1 MAFHKLVNT
10 RYFSEAAI
18 DFKKNGG
25 MYTRAPEG
33 SREWMEYWQIQEDR
47 SLNGYKVGDTWITGR
62 HYFFLNFTP
71 ISRITEDLGKAL
83 EERRNKHGKLSQVTM
98 DKHFSFPDFYEAGYE
113 WYRFKHI
120 AKFGGQFMGITSTG
134 GKHIACAKARGAG
147 WSYMEASDGVYN
159 YNLFDGSKSYYFAG
173 IEQYLTTDGI
183 LNKVQP
189 MLDWINDHSNY
200 WKKNRQKKNTLMHQR
215 ASFVDEL
222 GVERGSMSE
231 IVGVVVDDPNK
242 TRGKRGMKITF
253 EEAGSFRNLKKSL
266 IVSMGSIKDG
276 SYYVGQISVFGTGG
290 EQGPSIEGL
299 EEIFYSP
306 EAFDMLAFPNVY
318 EEGMEATK
326 CGYFVPVYRVDRTF
340 MDENGN
346 VDVKGAVDHQLA
358 ERLTKGKARDKKVLD
373 DYIAEYPFYPQEA
386 FKRLGKNPFWTDR
399 INRQI
404 KRVETEEVIQKMIRH
419 GYLIPEDKDKG
430 GARFIQ
436 SDAVTPILQYPHKDA
451 DDLSGCC
458 TMYDAPY
465 KDEMGFTPD
474 GMYDLVFDPFYNDDA
489 EDQTSLFHFWI
500 FKNPNNIDS
509 TWEDLPVFEYCA
521 RPEDLDTCYEQL
533 FLACELYNAK
543 AQGEIAGG
551 GKGVLDYAKRKL
563 LMHRIHYRPEGMALG
578 GDKEIETSQ
587 RNRSYLMNMTAEYKK
602 LGITYLVQWHKEVIG
617 ITESGDDIFRIDR
630 VYSLGFLRELLKF
643 DGKKNADRISSA
655 IIHRFQS
662 KQRIHELVK
671 QEQKKAMDEY
681 YARQFTTQ
689 DEYETSDTTNY
700 M

>member
-1 MAFHKLVNT
+1 MAFHNLVNT

-18 DFKKNGG
+18 EFKKNGG
-25 MYTRAPEG
+25 AYTKAPEG
-33 SREWMEYWQIQEDR
+33 SREWLEYWQLQDHR
-47 SLNGYKVGDTWITGR
+47 CLNGYKVADTWISGR

-71 ISRITEDLGKAL
+71 ISRVTQDLGAAL
-83 EERRNKHGKLSQVTM
+83 KERKSNRGKLSQLTM
-98 DKHFSFPDFYEAGYE
+98 DKYFSFPDFYEVGYE

-120 AKFGGQFMGITSTG
+120 AKFGGQFMGISSPG
-134 GKHIACAKARGAG
+134 GRHIICAKARGAG
-147 WSYMEASDGVYN
+147 WSYQEASDGVYN
-159 YNLFDGSKSYYFAG
+159 YNFFDGSKSYYFAG

-189 MLDWINDHSNY
+189 MLDWINDNSSY
-200 WKKNRQKKNTLMHQR
+200 WKKNRQKKNTLMHQK
-215 ASFVDEL
+215 ASYIDEL

-231 IVGVVVDDPNK
+231 IMGVVVDDPNK
-242 TRGKRGMKITF
+242 TRGKRGMKIVF
-253 EEAGSFRNLKKSL
+253 EEAGSFRNLKKAL

-290 EQGPSIEGL
+290 EEGPSIEGL

-318 EEGMEATK
+318 EEGMESTS

-340 MDENGN
+340 MDIDGN
-346 VDVKGAVDHQLA
+346 VDVKSAVDHQLN
-358 ERLTKGKARDKKVLD
+358 ERLIKGKARDKKVLD
-373 DYIAEYPFYPQEA
+373 DYTAEYPFFPQEA

-399 INRQI
+399 VQRQI
-404 KRVETEEVIQKMIRH
+404 RRVESDLVIQSMIRH
-419 GYLIPEDKDKG
+419 GYLIPEDNGPKFIESKD
-430 GARFIQ
+430 
-436 SDAVTPILQYPHKDA
+436 VVPILQYPHTDK
-451 DDLSGCC
+451 DDLTGCC
-458 TMYDAPY
+458 TLYDMPF
-465 KDEMGFTPD
+465 KDEMGMTPD

-489 EDQTSLFHFWI
+489 EDQTSLFHFWV

-521 RPEDLDTCYEQL
+521 RPDDLDTCYEQL
-533 FLACELYNAK
+533 FLACKLYNAK
-543 AQGEIAGG
+543 AQGEVAGG
-551 GKGVLDYAKRKL
+551 GKGVLDYAKRKQ
-563 LMHRIHYRPEGMALG
+563 LMHYIHYRPEGMGIG
-578 GDKEIETSQ
+578 GDKEIETNQ
-587 RNRSYLMNMTAEYKK
+587 RNRSFLMNMTTEIKK

-617 ITESGDDIFRIDR
+617 VTENGDDIYRIDR

-671 QEQKKAMDEY
+671 QEEKKAMDEFY
-681 YARQFTTQ
+681 SRQFEA
-689 DEYETSDTTNY
+689 DSDYSSSSLTSY